1 MDGSSMTTSTHSSF
15 CVLSPVSIP
24 AGDRPTIDNFS
35 RCETG
40 TAMKVFAAPAPAL
53 PGFRP
58 NVPLPGAGPASA
70 GLVPRTARPHQ
81 REIPRG
87 AQPLPGC
94 RTRLASLPLCRSRCD
109 VRINQ
114 NPVPIHGVAYR

>member
-58 NVPLPGAGPASA
+58 NVPLLGASPASV
-70 GLVPRTARPHQ
+70 GLVPDRCSVPSCNRPSQGDAH
-81 REIPRG
+81 G
-87 AQPLPGC
+87 A
-94 RTRLASLPLCRSRCD
+94 AVRCD